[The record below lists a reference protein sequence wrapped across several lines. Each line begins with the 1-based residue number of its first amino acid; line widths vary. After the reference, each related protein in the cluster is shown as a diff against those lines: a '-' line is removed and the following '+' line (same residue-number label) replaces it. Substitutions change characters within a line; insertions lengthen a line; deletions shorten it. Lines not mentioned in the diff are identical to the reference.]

1 MLHDHNFRTADD
13 SASKVLNGLQFS
25 IDNDDDDDDDDYL
38 RNIFAQAHVSQLST
52 KEYLARN

>member
-25 IDNDDDDDDDDYL
+25 IDNDDDDEDDDSILETFLL
-38 RNIFAQAHVSQLST
+38 RDMCPS
-52 KEYLARN
+52 